1 MVGST
6 SGINTIHNGVHDST
20 DSIET
25 SKMDIACISDVDKK
39 VILDIDNQIIDIS

>member
-6 SGINTIHNGVHDST
+6 NGINTIHNGVHDLT
-20 DSIET
+20 DSTET
-25 SKMDIACISDVDKK
+25 SKMDIACISDIDKK